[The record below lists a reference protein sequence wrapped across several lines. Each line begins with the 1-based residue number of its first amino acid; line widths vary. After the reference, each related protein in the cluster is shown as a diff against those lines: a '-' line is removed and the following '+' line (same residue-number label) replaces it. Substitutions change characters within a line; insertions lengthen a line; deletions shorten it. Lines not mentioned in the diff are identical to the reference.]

1 MTLNQINLKLAGLIL
16 FVAAFSFSCSDME
29 QDAPYAADA
38 EELFS
43 IPEVLKSMEDGLDD
57 ASEINARRGPN
68 NNANKGPRGNTFATF
83 NAALGSS
90 GLASVF
96 ARNNLTAFAP
106 TDAAFAALGLN
117 PGNVRNVPN
126 LREILLYHVVEGR
139 VLSTDLVDG
148 FVPTVNGAAVEI
160 NTSGPTVNEANIIL
174 ANIRA
179 RNGVIHGIDQVL
191 LPPTEN
197 IVEIA
202 LGNDDFS
209 ILVDAVVAAGFV
221 DLLATTNNLTVF
233 APTNDAFV
241 ALLEE
246 LNFDSLE
253 DLIDEEDGIGIA
265 GLQGVLAYHVF
276 AGRVFSSDLS
286 NTTITMFSGDEV
298 TIDVSG
304 PSLIDVNERISGVI
318 ATDIQATNGVIH
330 VIDKVI
336 LP

>member
-57 ASEINARRGPN
+57 ASEINARRSAG
-68 NNANKGPRGNTFATF
+68 ATYATF

-96 ARNNLTAFAP
+96 ARNELTVFAP

-117 PGNVRNVPN
+117 PGNIRRQPN
-126 LREILLYHVVEGR
+126 LKEILLYHVVGGT
-139 VLSTDLVDG
+139 VLSTDLSNG

-160 NTSGPTVNEANIIL
+160 NLDGGATVKGAGNETGSNIVMTDK
-174 ANIRA
+174 RA

-265 GLQGVLAYHVF
+265 GLQVVLAYHVF

-304 PSLIDVNERISGVI
+304 PSLIDANERISGVI